1 MAKQILK
8 SVLIGIL
15 VGAALFMAP
24 FFLLKF
30 FLFFLIIGAICR
42 LWWGGK
48 RGKHRWRY
56 ANHWTNPDNIRNMS
70 DEEYK
75 NYKEKWNGYN
85 CGPQHYYGCGN
96 HYNNDCN
103 DWRNPKNGPSKNTE
117 GKSENNESSTDKTE

>member
-1 MAKQILK
+1 MAKQIFK
-8 SVLIGIL
+8 SILIGIL

-48 RGKHRWRY
+48 RRRWSKWNNY
-56 ANHWTNPDNIRNMS
+56 AYADHIRNMS
-70 DEEYK
+70 EEEYK

-85 CGPQHYYGCGN
+85 RGPQHYYGCGN
-96 HYNNDCN
+96 HYNYDCN
-103 DWRNPKNGPSKNTE
+103 DWSNPKTDSSANAKGNKE
-117 GKSENNESSTDKTE
+117 QNESSTDKTE

>member
-15 VGAALFMAP
+15 VGAVLFMAP

-30 FLFFLIIGAICR
+30 FLLFLLIGAICR

-48 RGKHRWRY
+48 RRGRWNNRNNY
-56 ANHWTNPDNIRNMS
+56 AYSDHIRNMS
-70 DEEYK
+70 EEEYK

-85 CGPQHYYGCGN
+85 CGPQHYYGCGGY
-96 HYNNDCN
+96 HQYNCD
-103 DWRNPKNGPSKNTE
+103 PKTDPSTNAQDTKEKTETKN
-117 GKSENNESSTDKTE
+117 DKTE